1 MKWKLMS
8 LEVKIIKQRI
18 KEELTEFEIKIL
30 KREIE
35 EETKILKE

>member
-18 KEELTEFEIKIL
+18 KEELTEFEIKIY
-30 KREIE
+30 
-35 EETKILKE
+35 

>member
-1 MKWKLMS
+1 MS